1 MLEATIKALRDK
13 RGVSNVIVVMLSL
26 ALIVIIVTNLVLLS
40 YQMNQFD
47 WERAQEKIEIID
59 VQGQNF
65 TFGNDGPLT
74 VRIISLWIV
83 NSTHHEHYDVDLF
96 INSGDNLTCLRT
108 DMTLPSQNF
117 LIRIVTERGNS
128 AVFIKH

>member
-26 ALIVIIVTNLVLLS
+26 VLIVIIVANLVLLS

-83 NSTHHEHYDVDLF
+83 NSTDHEHYDLDLF
-96 INSGDNLTCLRT
+96 INSRQLNMPTNRYNTSISEFPYQDCHRKRKFCSL
-108 DMTLPSQNF
+108 
-117 LIRIVTERGNS
+117 
-128 AVFIKH
+128 H